1 MTVRGL
7 VARVLGPSEGG
18 AGEQRG
24 SCVEGRNCAGT
35 VVGEPG
41 DSSWQSRTDQGS
53 TMDRAW
59 VRDAGLG
66 CLGQGSRTGLQGR

>member
-7 VARVLGPSEGG
+7 VARVLGLSEGG

-41 DSSWQSRTDQGS
+41 DSSRQSRADQGS
-53 TMDRAW
+53 TLDRAC
-59 VRDAGLG
+59 VGDVGQG
-66 CLGQGSRTGLQGR
+66 CLGQGSRTGLQGQ

>member
-7 VARVLGPSEGG
+7 VVGVLGPSEGG
-18 AGEQRG
+18 VGEQRG

-41 DSSWQSRTDQGS
+41 DSSRQSKADQGS
-53 TMDRAW
+53 TMDRACKG
-59 VRDAGLG
+59 DAGPG
-66 CLGQGSRTGLQGR
+66 FLGQGSRTGLQGP